1 MEKVFRWKDKSG
13 DELKIT
19 YSGNKTDNVLF
30 QSNRNEGLDR
40 QLQITFISKAGHS
53 LLRTVTQEGRREIFN
68 ASDGQFLLVDQNTFN
83 VIKEGYEQ

>member
-1 MEKVFRWKDKSG
+1 MEKVLKWKDKSG

-40 QLQITFISKAGHS
+40 QLQITFVSKVGQS
-53 LLRTVTQEGRREIFN
+53 LIRTVTQEGRREIFN
-68 ASDGQFLLVDQNTFN
+68 ASDGTFLLVDQDTFN